1 MRLRSP
7 CAHELTFVVGENRDI
22 PWKER
27 AEIASEVAE
36 TEKAVHSAT
45 VIDAR
50 SVLIDKRSKKIQ
62 LTGFRIKD
70 ESNESDTSAGFGRF
84 LVGALANPNTNRDS
98 AHVTKMRLPVQN

>member
-1 MRLRSP
+1 VRLRSS
-7 CAHELTFVVGENRDI
+7 CAHELTVGGGNRDI

-36 TEKAVHSAT
+36 TEMAVHSAT

-70 ESNESDTSAGFGRF
+70 ESNESDTSADFGRF
-84 LVGALANPNTNRDS
+84 LVGALANPNANRDS
-98 AHVTKMRLPVQN
+98 ARTCM